1 MVYIVVPYMVMVTE
15 LRNRAFFHWT
25 SQLQI
30 KNSQLLKQVD
40 PFSEDHLKVWLQ
52 QRRRHRQLQERAAQ
66 RLPLTAK
73 AATGGTNIPRVSCNA
88 SRSSELSTQV
98 DEDSHTSF
106 IGSTPS
112 SIRGL
117 SGISGLSVSSATNSV
132 ELESDSQNALSR
144 TDNDLVKHAPRDNA
158 SRTDR
163 SKSVNLEQWEID
175 SADLKLV
182 TRVAVRLLTQ
192 RLLIQVFIMSPNYS
206 QKAYFWCYPCFP
218 GWQFWCCVASILRNT
233 KSCCKT
239 NLLAND
245 ARVTY

>member
-73 AATGGTNIPRVSCNA
+73 AATSGIAIPQTTSRSSS
-88 SRSSELSTQV
+88 SRSSELSTQA
-98 DEDSHTSF
+98 DRENDDSHVE
-106 IGSTPS
+106 STPS

-117 SGISGLSVSSATNSV
+117 SGISGLSLSSATNSIGV
-132 ELESDSQNALSR
+132 ESESRFALSR
-144 TDNDLVKHAPRDNA
+144 TGDDLAENGSESVHGNV
-158 SRTDR
+158 SRMDR
-163 SKSVNLEQWEID
+163 SQSVNLEQWEID

-182 TRVAVRLLTQ
+182 TRVAVRAS
-192 RLLIQVFIMSPNYS
+192 FIP
-206 QKAYFWCYPCFP
+206 
-218 GWQFWCCVASILRNT
+218 
-233 KSCCKT
+233 
-239 NLLAND
+239 
-245 ARVTY
+245 